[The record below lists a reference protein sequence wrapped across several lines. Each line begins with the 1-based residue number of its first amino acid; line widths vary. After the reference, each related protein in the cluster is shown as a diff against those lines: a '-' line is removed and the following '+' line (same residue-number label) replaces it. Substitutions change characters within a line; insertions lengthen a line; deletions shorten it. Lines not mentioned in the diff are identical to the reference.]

1 MAEKKSVIPNYNQ
14 NQTLRIDFRRIN
26 NYLFVIYDSLID
38 FDNKK
43 KKKPTEALGK
53 IPALPISN
61 GQSAS
66 PEVLV

>member
-1 MAEKKSVIPNYNQ
+1 MTRTKRYVLILNELTTISLNAYN
-14 NQTLRIDFRRIN
+14 I
-26 NYLFVIYDSLID
+26 LID
-38 FDNKK
+38 FDTEK
-43 KKKPTEALGK
+43 KKKPTGALGK